1 MDIRRAVEATLQR
14 FGCFRVTTLYHLLEM
29 AKIIS
34 TKELLTINKETLK
47 ISHNNLSGA
56 VYDAVNTYSHVDYGF
71 MTSQKLDYMAL
82 ALNFLP
88 NIGVTPDATL
98 LGTIDTDTALHFKKV
113 VPHMADTKAST
124 DSVELPNIPNNMQ
137 QNT

>member
-1 MDIRRAVEATLQR
+1 
-14 FGCFRVTTLYHLLEM
+14 M

-88 NIGVTPDATL
+88 NIGVTPDVKFFGIFDA
-98 LGTIDTDTALHFKKV
+98 DAVLHFRKFIH
-113 VPHMADTKAST
+113 HMDATKSST
-124 DSVELPNIPNNMQ
+124 YFV
-137 QNT
+137 